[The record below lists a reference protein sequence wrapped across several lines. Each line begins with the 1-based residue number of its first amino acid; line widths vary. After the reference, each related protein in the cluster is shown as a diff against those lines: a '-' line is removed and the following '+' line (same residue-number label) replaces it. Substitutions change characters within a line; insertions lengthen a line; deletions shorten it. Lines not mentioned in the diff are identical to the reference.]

1 MAKNDLL
8 AGQTFFPQKVL
19 SSKALCSYLTIF
31 SKTKE
36 DRLTP
41 QSLRIGGHTF
51 YSIKN
56 MHSDFTHFLAR
67 RKISKASQLYYRA
80 RMVDN
85 ISRLTIFFKYIVTGP
100 VLEALSKNLTC
111 APPPKIVPLWSKF
124 VGSVIWV
131 FWLFCRQPVCSGVFC
146 WLGGPSVLS
155 IFVGFFCWKTSNIQF
170 YHTGVSL
177 FKILHKL
184 ILPDNIQFLL
194 TILTK
199 TKEYPYVFL
208 KIYVS
213 LNSFWEHGFEKNSKD
228 TSWF

>member
-1 MAKNDLL
+1 M
-8 AGQTFFPQKVL
+8 
-19 SSKALCSYLTIF
+19 TIF
-31 SKTKE
+31 WEKHSTRE
-36 DRLTP
+36 CIFCWVGGLVVGGTLFFVYTP
-41 QSLRIGGHTF
+41 VQRCPYTRATRGKPRS
-51 YSIKN
+51 
-56 MHSDFTHFLAR
+56 AR
-67 RKISKASQLYYRA
+67 
-80 RMVDN
+80 
-85 ISRLTIFFKYIVTGP
+85 
-100 VLEALSKNLTC
+100 KNLTC
-111 APPPKIVPLWSKF
+111 APPKIVPLWSKF